1 MNEMVD
7 TLPSLITAIVLGVQ
21 TIVNSIYFENQ
32 IARIARQIVELEEC
46 DILQEIADLDVAIS
60 CLQQVSKTSMMLSDE
75 EKGVIKQAVKRLRG
89 SKCSC
94 TIV

>member
-1 MNEMVD
+1 MVG

-21 TIVNSIYFENQ
+21 TIKTSIYFENQ

-75 EKGVIKQAVKRLRG
+75 EKGEIKQAVKRLKG
-89 SKCSC
+89 NKCSC
-94 TIV
+94 SIV